1 MSKLIGCLVVV
12 ISIGIAYSVYD
23 NITGG
28 RHRCEKQCYAE
39 GAIDF
44 VWIPES
50 KKIDYNREITDVVE
64 SRCTCYT
71 GEEKQRKREEFESM
85 KDAIRKYK
93 KIQGG

>member
-1 MSKLIGCLVVV
+1 MSKSIGYLVAV
-12 ISIGIAYSVYD
+12 IAIGIAYSVYD

-28 RHRCEKQCYAE
+28 RGRCEKQCYAE

-44 VWIPES
+44 VWVPES
-50 KKIDYNREITDVVE
+50 KQLDYNGEITNVVE

-71 GEEKQRKREEFESM
+71 SEEKQRKREEFESM

-93 KIQGG
+93 KTQGG